1 MIKTFHDL
9 WDAISALENPVYP
22 ETKLRVYLNGRYVIE
37 KVTESQDDGA
47 IVLWLDERGE
57 QEE

>member
-1 MIKTFHDL
+1 MINTFRDL
-9 WDAISALENPVYP
+9 WDALGALENPTYP
-22 ETKLRVYLNGRYVIE
+22 ETKIRVYLNGRYTIE

-57 QEE
+57 RE